1 MKKLSLLLLVLLLA
15 TGMARG
21 ATEKKVF
28 DAVVA
33 QDGTGDYACI
43 QDAIDAVPDSMVTP
57 YLIYIKAGRY
67 HEHLFIP
74 GSKPHVHLI
83 GQRSDLVT
91 VFDDRVSG
99 GPNACP
105 VDVSATLVVHATDV
119 YLENI
124 TFENSWGTRHNDGP
138 QALALYTKADR
149 AVVSRCRLLSY
160 QDTYRTANTLNHRN
174 YVNRCFIEGA
184 VDFLYGQG
192 NVYFDHCTL
201 NIVRPSGGWIVAPKH
216 DEGTR
221 WGYVLKNTTVTAPG
235 NPSETQIW
243 LGRPWLHSP
252 KAVFIDTR
260 AEVTI
265 PAEGWYDHMGTLP
278 TVFADYNTTDA
289 TGKPINLSRRIDR
302 YYKITEQKD
311 TVWGTAKNRLTP
323 EEASAYTIKNVLSGE
338 DSWNPEAVCRPL
350 AKPEVTRKG
359 KRLTWK
365 TVENARG
372 YVVSNGDK
380 VVLITTGCK
389 ADVPDAKAEYTVESF
404 SANGTPSL

>member
-1 MKKLSLLLLVLLLA
+1 MLMLLFFA
-15 TGMARG
+15 SAACG
-21 ATEKKVF
+21 AAANRVF

-43 QDAIDAVPDSMVTP
+43 QDAIDAAPDSLSTP

-74 GSKPHVHLI
+74 AGKPYVHLV
-83 GQRSDLVT
+83 GQSAGSVT

-99 GPNACP
+99 GPNSCP

-149 AVVSRCRLLSY
+149 AVISRCRMLSY

-221 WGYVLKNTTVTAPG
+221 WGYVLRNTTITAPG
-235 NPSETQIW
+235 NPRETQVW

-260 AEVTI
+260 SEVTI
-265 PAEGWYDHMGTLP
+265 PEKGWFDHMGTLP
-278 TVFADYNTTDA
+278 SVFADYNTTDA
-289 TGKPINLSRRIDR
+289 SGKPLDLSSRIDR

-311 TVWGTAKNRLTP
+311 TIWGTAKNRLTP
-323 EEASAYTIKNVLSGE
+323 EEASAYTIRNVLSGD
-338 DSWNPEAVCRPL
+338 DSWNPEAVCRRP
-350 AKPEVTRKG
+350 AAPKATQKGRKIS
-359 KRLTWK
+359 WQP
-365 TVENARG
+365 VEDVRG
-372 YVVSNGDK
+372 YVVLSGDK
-380 VVLITTGCK
+380 VVAITTECTATLPGGT
-389 ADVPDAKAEYTVESF
+389 AGYTVQSI
-404 SANGTPSL
+404 SKNGTPSE